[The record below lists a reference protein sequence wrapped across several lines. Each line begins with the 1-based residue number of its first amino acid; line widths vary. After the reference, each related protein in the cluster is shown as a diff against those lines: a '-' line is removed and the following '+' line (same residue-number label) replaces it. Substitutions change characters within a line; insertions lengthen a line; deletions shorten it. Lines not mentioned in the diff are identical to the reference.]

1 MLDNGKKEPDKAA
14 LFELGYTVMEA
25 VRKQLWFSTA
35 ERKPALR
42 MSNLGKPCD
51 RALWLDIKGEHEPEP
66 LSSETRLKFIFGDLV
81 EALVLY
87 LAKEAGHTVEDQQK
101 RIEVDGIIGHID
113 AVIDGHLVDV
123 KSASSFAMKKFKNGT
138 LPDDDAFGYISQISG
153 YANAMNKKS
162 GTFLAMDKSGGE
174 LATYTHEN
182 LEDTSARIKH
192 VRAMLEED
200 TPPDRPFTEV
210 DDKPSGRKKL
220 GINCSYC
227 PHKQVCWVDK
237 GLDLKFRG
245 GRPVF
250 LVGDEGKSK
259 QEIEHG
265 F

>member
-1 MLDNGKKEPDKAA
+1 M
-14 LFELGYTVMEA
+14 
-25 VRKQLWFSTA
+25 
-35 ERKPALR
+35 
-42 MSNLGKPCD
+42 
-51 RALWLDIKGEHEPEP
+51 
-66 LSSETRLKFIFGDLV
+66 
-81 EALVLY
+81 
-87 LAKEAGHTVEDQQK
+87 
-101 RIEVDGIIGHID
+101 DGIIGHID

-227 PHKQVCWVDK
+227 PHKQVCWADK